1 MRIKGRSPIW
11 FIFAGV
17 SVAAIFIV
25 AAVIVGIIF
34 RQNSSKELGIF
45 PEYSYEQYIDR
56 TEGMNFSFDAGAQL
70 YEAEGQ
76 DVKKFGCVTKAE
88 TVASG
93 GRTVMFAER
102 DSLVYEIECDAPE
115 TALIAVRVAY
125 VPGAGSDTSAD
136 NLFRFTFNGN
146 KCDIRSATVRASES
160 FCNFYLTKLCRIDL
174 HSGYN
179 NLEFY
184 AIEGD
189 FSLDYIVI
197 MPQTERKSTENTI
210 GFGAFKF
217 DYRESSQIVEV
228 ENAQTTGGVFV
239 NDSSVSNSYYLRH
252 DVADE
257 SVNFHINSTENV
269 TTLLSVR
276 INNYGRSENF
286 SDICE
291 AYVNDEYI
299 STDAV
304 VPVGE
309 QGKGFTECTLA
320 RVELVKGDNVIR
332 LSSLNG
338 RYALD
343 CIVLNRDI
351 NFSPSALTLR
361 YEAEDARLY
370 GTSKR
375 DYNTTASEW
384 YNVSYNSRG
393 SKLEFDVNSVEDS
406 GELMLSVAI
415 SYVSI
420 RMPASGIFSVAVN
433 GIDVDLTGIYV
444 DNMGSFSNFKEIAL
458 GKIQLKSGKNTIV
471 ITSKMGYHNFD
482 YITLSTMVVTEEGGR
497 FEAEKAALT
506 GDAAVEHS
514 YSSASGGADVGY
526 NNMNSSINFTFY
538 SESDY
543 KIRLIGCFSS
553 MLEEDV
559 LLDDVIVVVV
569 NGESLDLGD
578 NPFFKTG
585 GWSEFKE
592 NFIGEISVR
601 KGINTLKITS
611 QRLAYNLD
619 YIAFAPVSAQ

>member
-17 SVAAIFIV
+17 SIAAIFIV

-34 RQNSSKELGIF
+34 KQNSAKELGIF
-45 PEYSYEQYIDR
+45 PEYSYDQYIDC
-56 TEGMNFSFDAGAQL
+56 TEGMKFSFDAGAQL

-76 DVKKFGCVTKAE
+76 NVNRFGCVTKAE

-115 TALIAVRVAY
+115 TVLIAVRLAY
-125 VPGAGSDTSAD
+125 VSGVGSNTSAE

-146 KCDIRSATVRASES
+146 KCDIRSATVHSSES
-160 FCNFYLTKLCRIDL
+160 FCNFYLTKLCRVDL

-197 MPQTERKSTENTI
+197 MPQTERRSTEKTI
-210 GFGAFKF
+210 GFGTFNF

-239 NDSSVSNSYYLRH
+239 NDSTVSNSYYLRH

-257 SVNFHINSTENV
+257 SVSFHINSNADV
-269 TTLLSVR
+269 STLLSVR

-291 AYVNDEYI
+291 AYVNDEYVL
-299 STDAV
+299 TDAV
-304 VPVGE
+304 VPIGS

-320 RVELVKGDNVIR
+320 RVELVKGDNVISF
-332 LSSLNG
+332 SSLNG

-343 CIVLNRDI
+343 CIVLNEDI

-375 DYNTTASEW
+375 DYSTTASEW
-384 YNVSYNSRG
+384 YNVAYNSRG
-393 SKLEFDVNSVEDS
+393 SRLEFDINSVEDS
-406 GELMLSVAI
+406 GELLLSVAI

-420 RMPASGIFSVAVN
+420 RMPASGIFAVAVN
-433 GIDVDLTGIYV
+433 GSSVDLSGIYV
-444 DNMGSFSNFKEIAL
+444 DNMGSFSNFREIAL
-458 GKIQLKSGKNTIV
+458 GKIKLKSGVNTIT
-471 ITSKMGYHNFD
+471 IASLMGYHNFD
-482 YITLSTMVVTEEGGR
+482 YISLSTMVVTSEGGR
-497 FEAEKAALT
+497 YEAEKAALT
-506 GDAAVEHS
+506 GDAAVEHC

-538 SESDY
+538 SESNY
-543 KIRLIGCFSS
+543 KMRLIGCFSS
-553 MLEEDV
+553 MFEEDA

-569 NGESLDLGD
+569 NGESLDLGN
-578 NPFFKTG
+578 NPLIGTG
-585 GWSEFKE
+585 GWSEFEE
-592 NFIGEISVR
+592 NLIGEISVIT
-601 KGINTLKITS
+601 GINTLKITS

-619 YIAFAPVSAQ
+619 YIVLEPVSAL